1 MAEVVIIDSKF
12 HKLEGRVEVEIYVS
26 GQIRYENNNSKSGNG
41 TVMLQKI
48 IASKIDEGF
57 VLISQSS
64 AVNKQ
69 GDICSTY
76 TLVKT
81 GEDLIKL

>member
-76 TLVKT
+76 TLVQRWD
-81 GEDLIKL
+81 DLIKL